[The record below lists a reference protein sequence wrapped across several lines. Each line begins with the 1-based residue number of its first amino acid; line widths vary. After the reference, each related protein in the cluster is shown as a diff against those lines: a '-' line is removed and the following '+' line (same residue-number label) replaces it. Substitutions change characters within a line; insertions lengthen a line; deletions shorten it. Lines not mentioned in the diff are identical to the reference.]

1 MSTLALPVSH
11 FRLHDI
17 AHSGQVF
24 RWQPMGPD
32 GYLLLSGRRAA
43 LARQPQDGLLRLT
56 CPPRDRA
63 FWTHYLALDDDYDAL
78 WRVLEHWAAA
88 DGPNAYLTRALR
100 ASQGIRILHQEPFEA
115 TVSFIVS
122 QNNNIPRIR
131 GILNRLCR
139 RLGSAPCGLPAR
151 LCPPEPAFSFP
162 APQRLRRREALQG
175 LGLGYREGYVAEAA
189 AAFCGARAPLRTL
202 SLMSR
207 EEARQ
212 ALLSLRGVGPKVAD
226 CILLFGLGH
235 LDAFPR
241 DVWINRILQREFPEG
256 FPLSRYDG
264 FAGLLQQMLFFYE
277 RRQCGLVPDGEG
289 KTPGTA
295 EG

>member
-1 MSTLALPVSH
+1 MSTLTLPVSH

-88 DGPNAYLTRALR
+88 DGPDAYLTRALR

-212 ALLSLRGVGPKVAD
+212 ALLSLRGVGPKVA
-226 CILLFGLGH
+226 
-235 LDAFPR
+235 
-241 DVWINRILQREFPEG
+241 E
-256 FPLSRYDG
+256 S
-264 FAGLLQQMLFFYE
+264 
-277 RRQCGLVPDGEG
+277 
-289 KTPGTA
+289 
-295 EG
+295 

>member
-1 MSTLALPVSH
+1 MAIEYDAKYFSPRDTLECGQI
-11 FRLHDI
+11 FRF
-17 AHSGQVF
+17 APYREGYKVF
-24 RWQPMGPD
+24 SADRACYVYSRGNTTYIECDDEEYFYDFFDLARDYEAINARARAFGVP
-32 GYLLLSGRRAA
+32 LLSLGAERGA
-43 LARQPQDGLLRLT
+43 GLRL
-56 CPPRDRA
+56 
-63 FWTHYLALDDDYDAL
+63 LNQ
-78 WRVLEHWAAA
+78 
-88 DGPNAYLTRALR
+88 NAEEM
-100 ASQGIRILHQEPFEA
+100 IF
-115 TVSFIVS
+115 SFIVS